1 MVPRPLHRSMRPQR
15 RQRRHHLPCLCLST
29 LVLAGCA
36 LPTAQQPPAA
46 VPPTTPLRWDA
57 PLPHGA
63 NTQQLGQWW
72 NQLGDP
78 LLAELVVAA
87 QDANPTLAGA
97 QARILQSRA
106 TRDITAAATA
116 PTLDGSVGLQRS
128 RSQPQTPP
136 ATGLSGTL
144 QAGWEWDLFGA
155 RRLATEAAQARL
167 AGAEAG
173 WHEARVSV
181 AAETAAQYFRQ
192 RACEQQVQITA
203 MDAAS
208 RTQTF
213 RLTTLS
219 MNAGFSAPATE
230 ALARAS
236 AADANGRLTAQRG
249 LCAQDIAA
257 LSALTG
263 WSAETLR
270 QRLATAPIDLA
281 PQTSLGIMTVP
292 AAALAQRPDLY
303 RAEREI
309 VAASAEAGSAD
320 ADRYPRLSLSG
331 NIGVIAF
338 RGSGESGRMATWS
351 LGPLALSIPLAD
363 GGRRDAE
370 LRAAQ
375 ARYDEAVANYRGLVR
390 DAVREVE
397 QALLRLASTEQQA
410 DDATTAEAG
419 YRQWLAATQRRYD
432 NGLASL
438 MELEETRRTALQAA
452 NTLLALRN
460 ERIQAWVALYR
471 AMGGGWSAPQQ
482 PPAAPPPRP

>member
-1 MVPRPLHRSMRPQR
+1 MRLHR
-15 RQRRHHLPCLCLST
+15 RHDLSFLCLST

-36 LPTAQQPPAA
+36 LPTVQPPPSDVPPAA
-46 VPPTTPLRWDA
+46 PVRWDA

-63 NTQQLGQWW
+63 NMQQLGQWW
-72 NQLGDP
+72 TQLGDP
-78 LLAELVVAA
+78 LLAELVLAS
-87 QDANPTLAGA
+87 QEANPTLASA
-97 QARILQSRA
+97 QARIAQSRA
-106 TRDITAAATA
+106 ARDIAAAATA
-116 PTLDGSVGLQRS
+116 PVLDGNVGLQRS

-136 ATGLSGTL
+136 ATGLNGSL
-144 QAGWEWDLFGA
+144 QAAWEWDLFGA
-155 RRLATEAAQARL
+155 RRLATDAAQARL
-167 AGAEAG
+167 EGAEAG
-173 WHEARVSV
+173 WHAARVSV

-208 RTQTF
+208 RAQTF

-219 MNAGFSAPATE
+219 RQAGFSAPATE

-281 PQTSLGIMTVP
+281 PQTSLGITAVP
-292 AAALAQRPDLY
+292 TAALAQRPDLY
-303 RAEREI
+303 RAERDI
-309 VAASAEAGSAD
+309 VAASADAGSAD

-331 NIGVIAF
+331 NIGILAF
-338 RGSGESGRMATWS
+338 RAAGVSDQMATWS

-370 LRAAQ
+370 KRAAL

-390 DAVREVE
+390 DAVAEVE
-397 QALLRLASTEQQA
+397 QALLRLYATEQQA
-410 DDATTAEAG
+410 DDAITAEAG

-460 ERIQAWVALYR
+460 ERIQAWIALYR
-471 AMGGGWSAPQQ
+471 AVGGGWTSPA
-482 PPAAPPPRP
+482 PAAAAQPGTTP